1 MNDRPDALVAFE
13 YAVVRVVPRV
23 EREEFVNVGVIVYS
37 QAAGYLQAA
46 TEIDAGRL
54 LAIDPEADVD
64 EITSGVAA
72 FVAPCAAPADGA
84 GDTDAAGM
92 SLGERFRWLTAPRST
107 VVQTGPA
114 HAGLTDD
121 PGRELTRL
129 VARLVTAAG
138 PGGPRARTGSRTD
151 R

>member
-1 MNDRPDALVAFE
+1 
-13 YAVVRVVPRV
+13 VPRV

-54 LAIDPEADVD
+54 LAIDPETDIDDVAA
-64 EITSGVAA
+64 GVAA
-72 FVAPCAAPADGA
+72 FVAPCSAPGGED
-84 GDTDAAGM
+84 DVAGM

-107 VVQTGPA
+107 VVQTGA
-114 HAGLTDD
+114 VHAGLTDD
-121 PGRELTRL
+121 PGGELTRL
-129 VARLVTAAG
+129 VAALVTVAG
-138 PGGPRARTGSRTD
+138 SGGPRARTETSAD

>member
-1 MNDRPDALVAFE
+1 MTDRSDGLAAFE

-37 QAAGYLQAA
+37 QTAGYLRAA

-64 EITSGVAA
+64 EIADGVAA
-72 FVAPCAAPADGA
+72 FVAPCAAPGDES
-84 GDTDAAGM
+84 GDTEVAGM

-121 PGRELTRL
+121 PGRELARL
-129 VARLVTAAG
+129 VARLVSAAG
-138 PGGPRARTGSRTD
+138 PGDPRARTGRRTD